1 MNFLTSS
8 LTERVKNY
16 AINNWRCYSF
26 KQEWLSIILLVLT
39 VKIATSAVSVF
50 SGYYYLVDVYR
61 GLFGSETL
69 QKTFAVISLT
79 LIELLNALFLAKA
92 FKFILRLNNLKW
104 IFPLLLSAGLF
115 VISFVT
121 STNGIALYTSNK
133 VDISAT
139 INDKYATKITAINA
153 ETSANVDLIK
163 ERITNIKEN
172 PTDWKNGQRC
182 ILSATQL
189 KEISDCYDKIAAY
202 QNYKELKIKELTQE
216 KNAELSENQAV
227 TTNTAERYYMYVSVI
242 MCIQIVSSFL
252 LWFFWCKISAEDDTE
267 NEQKETITNSLEN
280 VLKSVDTC
288 INSRINSR
296 IGVLNTI
303 YSGIAAQTPVKQPE
317 TPETAPET
325 ATTPCLKIVGFGR
338 NTATPKTPENEPQKA
353 TDTANVLQQHGNPE
367 NAPENVKKCLFCGDL
382 LTPSKIIRGAKYCCD
397 SCRIKAYNQNHPER
411 KPLKIPPEKLC

>member
-133 VDISAT
+133 VDISTT
-139 INDKYATKITAINA
+139 INDKYATKIAAINT
-153 ETSANVDLIK
+153 ETAANVDLIK

-216 KNAELSENQAV
+216 KNTELSENQAV

-303 YSGIAAQTPVKQPE
+303 YSGIAAQSTQ
-317 TPETAPET
+317 TAPET
-325 ATTPCLKIVGFGR
+325 TPENETTPKPLKIVGFNS
-338 NTATPKTPENEPQKA
+338 NTDNSETAQIQPQKA
-353 TDTANVLQQHGNPE
+353 TDTATVPTLHGNGI
-367 NAPENVKKCLFCGDL
+367 NTPENVKKCLFCGNT